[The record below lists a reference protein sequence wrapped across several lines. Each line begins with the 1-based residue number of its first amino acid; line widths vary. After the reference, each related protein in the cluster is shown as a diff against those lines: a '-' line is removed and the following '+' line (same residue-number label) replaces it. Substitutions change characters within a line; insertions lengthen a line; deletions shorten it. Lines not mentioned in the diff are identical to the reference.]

1 MLIIAG
7 KNSKMFWFYLVLVP
21 SFFLILFYFLRK
33 KMFESLDQDY
43 LLKMVEQG
51 KINKIEIFYMNEQIA
66 SKGALEDLHNLFLSG
81 TVVFYVTNQK

>member
-1 MLIIAG
+1 
-7 KNSKMFWFYLVLVP
+7 
-21 SFFLILFYFLRK
+21 
-33 KMFESLDQDY
+33 MFESLDQDY